1 MATKIDSIDQHAV
14 RVSALAS
21 TYMEFDSQAVVDVDE
36 SQKIVAFGG
45 GAKR

>member
-21 TYMEFDSQAVVDVDE
+21 TYIEFASAAVAAVDE

-45 GAKR
+45 GAER